1 MDQADL
7 DSLSPEELH
16 RAMLA
21 LYDSLPA
28 SIWQTDGK
36 PTPLRVQ
43 KTVERYAKELPA
55 DSLEVLNALQVSGNT
70 SAKTATARWVLQ
82 KFYEEPAFAP
92 LVEDAV
98 AASKQAHMS
107 PIPPEAVYIGIA
119 LVTMAFRFR
128 RTRTDDGSGKV
139 ASSSEWSFDP
149 LTAVK
154 EGLPVLAESLPRAIR
169 SLFGAKNT
177 SG

>member
-1 MDQADL
+1 MDQAVL

-28 SIWQTDGK
+28 SVWQSEGK

-43 KTVERYAKELPA
+43 KTVERYAKELSA
-55 DSLEVLNALQVSGNT
+55 DSLKVFNALQVSGNT

-92 LVEDAV
+92 LVEDAIV
-98 AASKQAHMS
+98 GSKQAHMS